1 MVSDFTLSRQRE
13 NIAGLEVEWRRVLVN
28 RARTSCP
35 PAGAA
40 RSFHMEGSFCVVV
53 RSARTGGQDVRA
65 PPVPL
70 RAAGDRRIQFPDH
83 ATIPIHHPHRP
94 SNREARR
101 GRLASKENL

>member
-28 RARTSCP
+28 RARTSCS

-53 RSARTGGQDVRA
+53 RSARTGHRMSA
-65 PPVPL
+65 L
-70 RAAGDRRIQFPDH
+70 
-83 ATIPIHHPHRP
+83 RP
-94 SNREARR
+94 SRLE
-101 GRLASKENL
+101 RLATAESSFQIMPPFQFITLIGLPTEKHDAAVSHRRK